1 MHQAFLDGSIYG
13 ILKGN
18 LTGEQMSTQT
28 NTTADALMGLA
39 DAFEKVAMA
48 IEEQEAN
55 EKTAGYQ
62 GDYGSLGGSAIP
74 EGDALTN
81 FLLS

>member
-1 MHQAFLDGSIYG
+1 
-13 ILKGN
+13 
-18 LTGEQMSTQT
+18 MSTQT

-48 IEEQEAN
+48 IEKQEAN
-55 EKTAGYQ
+55 GKTAGYQ

>member
-1 MHQAFLDGSIYG
+1 
-13 ILKGN
+13 
-18 LTGEQMSTQT
+18 MSTQT

-39 DAFEKVAMA
+39 DLKKSPWPSL
-48 IEEQEAN
+48 EEQEAN

>member
-1 MHQAFLDGSIYG
+1 
-13 ILKGN
+13 
-18 LTGEQMSTQT
+18 MSTQT

-55 EKTAGYQ
+55 EKTVNTLCTRKQ
-62 GDYGSLGGSAIP
+62 LKDKNLR
-74 EGDALTN
+74 EH
-81 FLLS
+81 